1 MIIAVYLSVYTGL
14 LIFLGASA
22 WRAYRYARLPV
33 HLRWELYPIPHEDP
47 RRARYGG
54 SYFEEQNWFAKPQ
67 RRHHFGEVRAMGEEI
82 LLFKSLRTFNRR
94 LWLPS
99 FLFHFGIYLS
109 IAAVV
114 LAAAAG
120 LLTGA
125 IDTNMGGAFDTFA
138 KSPAALGLAGAI
150 LILAGAG
157 LLLARRLIDPALRNS
172 TRPGDIFNL
181 LFFLITFALLAG
193 GYQLRGPGS
202 ASLAEFARGALHFD
216 RGVKI
221 SGAFAA
227 GLLLASALAAYI
239 PFTHMAHF
247 VAKYFTW
254 HSVRWD
260 DRRSEAGG
268 TIENKVT
275 AYLASAPTWS
285 AAHVGADGE
294 KTWAEIATG
303 PAQETRR

>member
-1 MIIAVYLSVYTGL
+1 MVVAVYLSVYTGL
-14 LIFLGASA
+14 LVFLSASA
-22 WRAYRYARLPV
+22 WRAYRYAHLPV
-33 HLRWELYPIPHEDP
+33 HLRWELYPVPHEDP
-47 RRARYGG
+47 RRGRYGG
-54 SYFEEQNWFAKPQ
+54 SYFEEQNWSATPQ
-67 RRHHFGEVRAMGEEI
+67 RRHLFGEVRAMGEEI
-82 LLFKSLRTFNRR
+82 LLLKSLRTFNRR

-114 LAAAAG
+114 LAAAVG
-120 LLTGA
+120 LVTGT
-125 IDTNMGGAFDTFA
+125 IDNNMGGAFNAFA
-138 KSPAALGLAGAI
+138 KTPAALGLAGAI
-150 LILAGAG
+150 FILAGAA

-172 TRPGDIFNL
+172 TRPADIFNL

-193 GYQLRGPGS
+193 GYQLRDPGS
-202 ASLAEFARGALHFD
+202 ASLAGLAHGALHFD
-216 RGVKI
+216 RAVKI
-221 SGAFAA
+221 SGTFAA

-247 VAKYFTW
+247 IAKYFTW

-268 TIENKVT
+268 MIENKVS

-285 AAHVGADGE
+285 AAHVGADGK

-303 PAQETRR
+303 QAQETRR